1 MAGKTANAA
10 FRNYIDPVQEALQC
24 ITLRR
29 LSRPA
34 GGKLALNVPY
44 SIALND
50 MDPIPLKGQHS
61 LHLTVGQQVRL
72 IRTEPDDERGPIRVT
87 TISYFYAFSAP
98 VDGVV
103 KEALT
108 FQWTPEAVG
117 ANTVTFPHLH
127 IGPALLVG
135 QTAIRPDDLH
145 RAHIPTGRVSLEA
158 VVRLAI
164 TEFGVTPLQARW
176 AEILRRTEDAFLTWR
191 SPERPRPQP
200 PSG

>member
-1 MAGKTANAA
+1 MAGKNANTA
-10 FRNYIDPVQEALQC
+10 FRNYIEPVQEALQC

-34 GGKLALNVPY
+34 GARLALNVPY

-50 MDPIPLKGQHS
+50 MDPVPLKSPHRLQ
-61 LHLTVGQQVRL
+61 LTIGQQVRL
-72 IRTEPDDERGPIRVT
+72 IRTEPNDERGPIRVT
-87 TISYFYAFSAP
+87 TISYFYAFSAS

-103 KEALT
+103 KEVLA
-108 FQWTPEAVG
+108 FQWTPEATG
-117 ANTVTFPHLH
+117 GSAVTFPHLH

-135 QTAIRPDDLH
+135 QSAIRPSDLH

-176 AEILRRTEDAFLTWR
+176 AEILRRTEDAFMTWR